1 MASSRDRGETLI
13 EVVLAVAILGITVVA
28 IMGGMVTTIL
38 GSDIHRK
45 QSVATTVL
53 TGSAEVLKE
62 PATTFEPCATTTSA
76 GYLAAV
82 AAVNR
87 PAGWPAPVIT
97 SLSYWDGTAFQSTCY
112 DKAAFGRLLRLQ
124 QITLRVSSPDGR
136 SVETLDLVKRDGA

>member
-62 PATTFEPCATTTSA
+62 PATTFEPCADKTWP

-82 AAVNR
+82 AAVDR

-97 SLSYWDGTAFQSTCY
+97 ELTYWDGTAFQITCY
-112 DKAAFGRLLRLQ
+112 DKPAFGRLLRLQ

-136 SVETLDLVKRDGA
+136 SVETLDVVKRDGA

>member
-1 MASSRDRGETLI
+1 MPSSRDRGETLI
-13 EVVLAVAILGITVVA
+13 EVVLAIAILGITIVA
-28 IMGGMVTTIL
+28 IMGGMVTTVL

-53 TGSAEVLKE
+53 TGSAEVLKM
-62 PATTFEPCATTTSA
+62 PATTFEPCANETSA

-82 AAVNR
+82 NAVNR

-97 SLSYWDGTAFQSTCY
+97 ALSYWDGTAFQSTCY

-124 QITLRVSSPDGR
+124 QITLTVSSPDGR
-136 SVETLDLVKRDGA
+136 SVETLAVVKRDGA